1 MVPTAIAVPLA
12 AFISL
17 PALTAFYAIKA
28 RLIARNVGE
37 RTFAFPQKAL
47 LQFHGIL
54 IVSPLLPLLALL
66 REFDI
71 LTVIA
76 ISVLGVL
83 CFMVA
88 IRAVLFGSLAGIH
101 EAGFVWHGTVI
112 LFSDVESFSVV
123 DPFTLIVRAH
133 SGRSHTIVSNDYV
146 VMQAIRASLESFG
159 KPLQ

>member
-1 MVPTAIAVPLA
+1 MVPTAIVVPLA
-12 AFISL
+12 AFFAF
-17 PALTAFYAIKA
+17 PALTAFYAVKV
-28 RLIARNVGE
+28 RLIARGVGE
-37 RTFAFPQKAL
+37 RTFAFPQKSWM
-47 LQFHGIL
+47 QFHGIL

-76 ISVLGVL
+76 ISALGVL

-88 IRAVLFGSLAGIH
+88 IRSILFGVLAGIH
-101 EAGFVWHGTVI
+101 EAGFVWHGAVI
-112 LFSDVESFSVV
+112 LFSDVESFSVI
-123 DPFTLIVRAH
+123 DPVTLTVRSR
-133 SGRSHTIVSNDYV
+133 SGRYHTIVSGDYA